1 MDRPAYSGNSGRM
14 KPAVIVSILALVLA
28 SVCGA
33 ADAPSGKDGARI
45 KELEAT
51 VNALTR
57 ENRELRAMLVTIA
70 RTSAPPA
77 TATSSAAVTPVTRE
91 VGGDYWLSESG
102 KRHVRGCRYF
112 GTGKG
117 RAATASE
124 GEPCRVCGG

>member
-1 MDRPAYSGNSGRM
+1 M
-14 KPAVIVSILALVLA
+14 KTATFLLVLLT
-28 SVCGA
+28 VPWLCGA
-33 ADAPSGKDGARI
+33 AEAPAPRDAARI

-51 VNALTR
+51 VTALTR
-57 ENRELRAMLVTIA
+57 ENRELRALLVSIA

-77 TATSSAAVTPVTRE
+77 VATSAPVVKE

-124 GEPCRVCGG
+124 GNPCRICGG